1 MTMGKTWAGFQREPG
16 FPSIKA
22 DGARS
27 RGKQEGPRGIVL
39 LVGKDAALKA
49 TGQHP
54 LTRFPW

>member
-1 MTMGKTWAGFQREPG
+1 MGKTWAGFQREPG